1 MKPFVRYALLFGA
14 VVVAGGGV
22 AMATINRSQAPAV
35 TAPPAGQTY
44 ASARPASARGRSG
57 GKFFVQFDSNHDGK
71 VARDEFNKVLAQEF
85 AQAAG
90 SAPAMSQPQ
99 YIALRMKDLRQKTDP
114 MFHRYD
120 WNGDGKLSLE
130 EYAAPE
136 RSRFEYADTDG
147 TGAILC
153 GSRSRSISRQGNG
166 GYGYGRS
173 GGSYGAGR
181 SNGGG
186 RGAICKADDLNHDGE
201 VTRAEFDTATAQE
214 FAAAAKAGMLTPDQF
229 YAIVAGHVRDSAV
242 KTFTRLDRNRDGKLD
257 RDEFAASELRYF
269 ARLDRNN
276 DGVIT
281 RDETTTRRYGGA
293 ATEKP
298 GRT

>member
-14 VVVAGGGV
+14 VVIAGGGV
-22 AMATINRSQAPAV
+22 AMATINRSSAPAV
-35 TAPPAGQTY
+35 TAPQPGQPYAATASTY
-44 ASARPASARGRSG
+44 SRGRSG
-57 GKFFVQFDSNHDGK
+57 GKFFAQFDANHDGK
-71 VARDEFNKVLAQEF
+71 VTRDEFNKVLAQEF
-85 AQAAG
+85 ALAAG
-90 SAPAMSQPQ
+90 SSPAMSQQQ
-99 YIALRMKDLRQKTDP
+99 YIAFRMKDLRQKTDQ

-136 RSRFEYADTDG
+136 RVRFESADSDG
-147 TGAILC
+147 TGTILC
-153 GSRSRSISRQGNG
+153 GSRSRSTPRQS
-166 GYGYGRS
+166 YGYGERGYS
-173 GGSYGAGR
+173 AGR
-181 SNGGG
+181 SSGGG
-186 RGAICKADDLNHDGE
+186 RGAICKADDLNHDGQ

-214 FAAAAKAGMLTPDQF
+214 FSAAAKGGALTPDQF
-229 YAIVAGHVRDSAV
+229 YGIVAGHVRDSAV
-242 KTFTRLDRNRDGKLD
+242 KTFARLDRNKDGKLD

-281 RDETTTRRYGGA
+281 RDETTTRRYGDAG
-293 ATEKP
+293 TEKP